1 MRWMAPEESFWKLLS
16 SHRVHVLEVVVDIGT
31 HRGRNI
37 WYVGLICDKVLNIKM
52 HLPWKQLDVICPHK
66 TMFSMSCACKSLAW
80 CNLTGSSP
88 DYHIP
93 TGDAIL
99 QVLYLHGKKSW
110 SHYPHGGKS
119 YVSMYLHL
127 NKYWIS
133 TRIESSHGYWLQH
146 GKKCWIS
153 CTHRGMSPI
162 YHEATGKTSIS
173 MWYPQGTKSWICGKK
188 FPPYHILIWK
198 KS

>member
-1 MRWMAPEESFWKLLS
+1 MCL
-16 SHRVHVLEVVVDIGT
+16 H
-31 HRGRNI
+31 
-37 WYVGLICDKVLNIKM
+37 
-52 HLPWKQLDVICPHK
+52 WKQ
-66 TMFSMSCACKSLAW
+66 SLAW

-93 TGDAIL
+93 TGDAVL

-119 YVSMYLHL
+119 YVSIYLHL

-133 TRIESSHGYWLQH
+133 TRIESSHGYWFPH

-153 CTHRGMSPI
+153 CTHRGTIPI

-173 MWYPQGTKSWICGKK
+173 CKYCT
-188 FPPYHILIWK
+188 HIHDNLNTMYRMRRNPGYQVPT
-198 KS
+198 